1 MSKVSKFEDLEV
13 WQEARA
19 FAKKIFDITHDP
31 AFPKD
36 YGYIGQIN
44 NAAGSIMDN
53 IAEGFERNGRKEFV
67 QFLSISKGSAGEVR
81 SQIYRGFDRKYFSES
96 VFRELYDSTE
106 KISKRLS
113 TFISSINNSLHPGS
127 KFKDRK

>member
-1 MSKVSKFEDLEV
+1 MSKVSRFEDLEV

-19 FAKKIFDITHDP
+19 FAKKVFHLTHEP

-81 SQIYRGFDRKYFSES
+81 SQIYRGFDRNYFSEP
-96 VFRELYDSTE
+96 VFRELYDDTE

-113 TFISSINNSLHPGS
+113 AFISTINNSLHPGA

>member
-1 MSKVSKFEDLEV
+1 MSKVLRFEDLEV

-19 FAKKIFDITHDP
+19 FAKRIFEVTHDP

-36 YGYIGQIN
+36 YGYINQIN

-81 SQIYRGFDRKYFSES
+81 SQIYRGLDRNYFSGPDYQEMS
-96 VFRELYDSTE
+96 DNIER
-106 KISKRLS
+106 ISKRLS
-113 TFISSINNSLHPGS
+113 TFIASLNNSFHPGS